1 MALAS
6 DVTTGSPLAPGP
18 TICACSDG
26 ESRYCRNSAQAWAWA
41 WVPVQEKPSP
51 PPRTAVC
58 EPAEPGVCGNGNQPS
73 SLLRLLLV
81 ETPSMTDGSQSP
93 WSSIAALPEETM
105 PAELPAPGWE
115 EVPRKPVWN
124 GLVFRNAAM
133 FVLAVAKQEA
143 LKFSLLMAE
152 VTVACGQSRSA
163 KYSHQNASGQ
173 RSLLP
178 TAIGA

>member
-1 MALAS
+1 MALDS
-6 DVTTGSPLAPGP
+6 DVSTGSPAGP
-18 TICACSDG
+18 RPPICAWPDG
-26 ESRYCRNSAQAWAWA
+26 ESRYCRNSAQAWACC

-58 EPAEPGVCGNGNQPS
+58 EPAEPGVCGKGNQPS
-73 SLLRLLLV
+73 WLLRSLFV

-93 WSSIAALPEETM
+93 WSSIAALPDATM
-105 PAELPAPGWE
+105 PAELPAPCWE

-124 GLVFRNAAM
+124 GLVFRKAAM
-133 FVLAVAKQEA
+133 SVLAWPKHEAAKLWLE
-143 LKFSLLMAE
+143 MAE